1 MGWLFSR
8 STKVEVSMIKHE
20 YKIKDT
26 PNHREQLERMSV
38 KFTISLV
45 DYCLYVKVTSQV
57 KKAIDQ
63 ATKIYI

>member
-1 MGWLFSR
+1 
-8 STKVEVSMIKHE
+8 MIKHE

-26 PNHREQLERMSV
+26 PNHRGQLERMSV